1 MTLKIRIATRK
12 SELALRQVDIVKSY
26 FGEDVETE
34 TIKVTTSG
42 DKILNKSLSDI
53 GGKGLFIREL
63 EYCILNGFA
72 DIAVH
77 SMKDMETDIAKNTE
91 ISAVLPRLSLIHI

>member
-42 DKILNKSLSDI
+42 DKILINLY
-53 GGKGLFIREL
+53 LTL
-63 EYCILNGFA
+63 EVKVFLLRN
-72 DIAVH
+72 
-77 SMKDMETDIAKNTE
+77 
-91 ISAVLPRLSLIHI
+91 

>member
-26 FGEDVETE
+26 FGEDVKTE

-42 DKILNKSLSDI
+42 DKILD
-53 GGKGLFIREL
+53 
-63 EYCILNGFA
+63 
-72 DIAVH
+72 
-77 SMKDMETDIAKNTE
+77 
-91 ISAVLPRLSLIHI
+91 LSLIHI

>member
-42 DKILNKSLSDI
+42 DKILNKSLFF
-53 GGKGLFIREL
+53 LFF
-63 EYCILNGFA
+63 LNMHQQLM
-72 DIAVH
+72 V
-77 SMKDMETDIAKNTE
+77 
-91 ISAVLPRLSLIHI
+91 RLSNKLWMS